1 MEEAG
6 FEQSWAQKWNTNNI
20 MQAQL
25 NKNGIEVG
33 EMRGSLFRT
42 QRGEFWDASIASSWR

>member
-6 FEQSWAQKWNTNNI
+6 FEQSRAQKWSNNNI

-25 NKNGIEVG
+25 NKNGIETG
-33 EMRGSLFRT
+33 KMRVSQFRT
-42 QRGEFWDASIASSWR
+42 QRGESFEMLQ